1 MEWFDLCLDW
11 FFEENPEKCKIL
23 TITPNIAKSV
33 MVAEMKVGLPPLN
46 GVVQPVSRQVF

>member
-11 FFEENPEKCKIL
+11 FVEENLYLNRKMKLL

-33 MVAEMKVGLPPLN
+33 MVAEMSVG
-46 GVVQPVSRQVF
+46 